1 MENHKKKSVKSP
13 GHIFGQ
19 NQALNGKSLMAKTT
33 NIHVPPSL
41 TQHPHPHLRHS
52 INVNVIHNSSDI
64 YSNHSLQIWDQG
76 ILPQSHFLLHF
87 APFAIGM

>member
-1 MENHKKKSVKSP
+1 MKSP

-33 NIHVPPSL
+33 SIHVPPSL
-41 TQHPHPHLRHS
+41 TQHPSPPPPHLRHS
-52 INVNVIHNSSDI
+52 INVNVHNSSDI
-64 YSNHSLQIWDQG
+64 YSNHSLQIWNQG

>member
-1 MENHKKKSVKSP
+1 MKSP

-33 NIHVPPSL
+33 YYTCASFFNTTPP
-41 TQHPHPHLRHS
+41 PPHLRHS
-52 INVNVIHNSSDI
+52 INVNVHNSSDI
-64 YSNHSLQIWDQG
+64 YSNHSLQIWNQG